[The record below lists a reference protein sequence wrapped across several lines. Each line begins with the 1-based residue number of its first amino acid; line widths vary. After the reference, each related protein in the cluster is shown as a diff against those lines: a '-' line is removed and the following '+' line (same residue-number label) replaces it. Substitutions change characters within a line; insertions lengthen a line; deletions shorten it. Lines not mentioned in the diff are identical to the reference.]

1 MTGKYFP
8 SVAVTGSATA
18 ETLTRGVV
26 PAGGVLTLQV
36 RKPGS
41 GKWVSGVTAR
51 RDSYGEYEFTLPS
64 AHKYPV
70 GR

>member
-1 MTGKYFP
+1 MTGNHFP